1 MGIQYLNTYMKKK
14 ATTKS
19 IVKTKLNELEN
30 KIVVIDT
37 SIYLYRFISENNL
50 IENMYLMIALFK
62 YYKIIPIFVFDGKPP
77 KEKINIINKRNNDK
91 KTAELKYN
99 ELQKEITQV
108 IDPAKKK
115 DITETINSLKKKFTR
130 VKYNDIVNVHNLLDA
145 FGVYYIQ
152 ALGEADELCAK
163 LVIKKYAYAC
173 LSEDMDLFLY
183 GCPRVM
189 RYLSL
194 VNETVILYHLDKIL
208 IDLDLSFE
216 EFKQICI
223 LSGTDYNYNYNST
236 KNINLYNILDYFKKY
251 KEYLKNNNNKLD
263 FYNWIDQNYTLIDN
277 IYEIYNTHL
286 MFETNEIKLP
296 KIKNI
301 NLIKQTNDIKIKE
314 IMKPHGFIFLD

>member
-77 KEKINIINKRNNDK
+77 KEKFNIINKRNNDK
-91 KTAELKYN
+91 KIAEIKYN

-108 IDPAKKK
+108 LDPDKKK

-223 LSGTDYNYNYNST
+223 LSGTDYNYNST
-236 KNINLYNILDYFKKY
+236 KNINLYNILDYFEKY

-263 FYNWIDQNYTLIDN
+263 FYDWIDQNYKVIDN
-277 IYEIYNTHL
+277 IYELYNTYL
-286 MFETNEIKLP
+286 MFETNQIELP
-296 KIKNI
+296 KLKKI
-301 NLIKQTNDIKIKE
+301 NLIKQSNDIKIKE